1 MEKESGA
8 QFEAEVAIG
17 KGLRTIDRHGSAS
30 IDHGHLTLR
39 DSKGDV
45 VAEAPVS
52 EVRGDKARFSDGSA
66 ARICIDGVW
75 YSIGPLRVSLYSP
88 GGLGRDA
95 ANLARSISRLKK
107 GRELTEQF
115 LLVLEAEGGQLGKP
129 S

>member
-1 MEKESGA
+1 MELESGA
-8 QFEAEVAIG
+8 QFEAEVGIG

-30 IDHGHLTLR
+30 IDHGQLTLR
-39 DSKGDV
+39 NSKGEI

-52 EVRGDKARFSDGSA
+52 EVWGEKARFSGGSA
-66 ARICIDGVW
+66 ARIWIDGVA
-75 YSIGPLRVSLYSP
+75 YSIGPLRARLYSP

-115 LLVLEAEGGQLGKP
+115 LHILEAAGGRLGKP